1 MRRRAP
7 GVRHRVF
14 IVAAA
19 ATDALPAVIA
29 VAGAV
34 TRDNT
39 TAFMTFAM
47 WAFWAW
53 MVTVLPRMA
62 CYFFRWTGLPR
73 VGIAAGAGVAALFI
87 WGATAGR
94 TTIRVNRTEVCSE
107 RLPAGWTVPH
117 RPDHRHAPGAP
128 SCVPKRSCGAWWTAS
143 TAFAPT

>member
-1 MRRRAP
+1 MLLWIISLLTLAAAAADVIHYRRMRRRAP

-29 VAGAV
+29 VAGVVA
-34 TRDNT
+34 RDNT

-62 CYFFRWTGLPR
+62 CYFFRWIGLPR
-73 VGIAAGAGVAALFI
+73 VGIAAGAGVAALFV

-94 TTIRVNRTEVCSE
+94 TTIRVNRTELCSE
-107 RLPAGWTVPH
+107 RLPAGLDGFRIAQITT
-117 RPDHRHAPGAP
+117 R
-128 SCVPKRSCGAWWTAS
+128 T
-143 TAFAPT
+143 